1 MKSSL
6 IVAGNFHASNICPQK
21 TGTAGVSSVSEE
33 CILGANTSADLEDTG
48 CVLSFGDGIVRISGL
63 RNAQAEEMVGFS
75 SKLEVYVSE
84 LGSRYVGGVAFG
96 NEY

>member
-1 MKSSL
+1 LLPLRVSQKAGLVSKNALKSSL

-48 CVLSFGDGIVRISGL
+48 CVLSFGDGIC
-63 RNAQAEEMVGFS
+63 FS
-75 SKLEVYVSE
+75 CLCSDSLIPS
-84 LGSRYVGGVAFG
+84 L
-96 NEY
+96 